1 MDWTQTFVSNH
12 QMTVKQYNR
21 YKNGDKGWERT
32 WSRKKHHQNF
42 GRNKVSGL
50 EATD

>member
-1 MDWTQTFVSNH
+1 
-12 QMTVKQYNR
+12 MTVKRYNR
-21 YKNGDKGWERT
+21 YKNGDKGGGREHEAE
-32 WSRKKHHQNF
+32 KKYQQNF

>member
-21 YKNGDKGWERT
+21 YKNGDKEG
-32 WSRKKHHQNF
+32 
-42 GRNKVSGL
+42 GREHEAEKNTIKIL
-50 EATD
+50 EGIKSVD